1 VRDLSFSSKLRELFW
16 EMDGLSWALLLGAIV
31 FFMAFMIV
39 PIASIL
45 YNAFIYQ
52 GKPSL
57 KIFDLILSDQFY
69 FPLSARITSSF
80 PFFSLDFKI
89 SGTLYT
95 FQGTD
100 RLIFSGYD
108 LGVILN
114 SLQIALATSFLATLL
129 GTALAFIFARFSF
142 RGKSVLNL
150 FLLLPLLFTP
160 FVGAIGLKRMIQVDG
175 VLNILLSDYLHILPF
190 RIGIEGILA
199 VIVVQVLAFYPI
211 AFLNSFNSIVNIDPA
226 LEEQAENLGAKGM
239 TLVRQVVLPLALPGI
254 EAGAILTFILSLE
267 DLGTPLVFQG
277 TIAEKTLTYQ
287 IYSKMFSPIGA
298 IRPEATVLALFLL
311 TFSLIAFF
319 LVRKY
324 VSLRKY
330 AMVSRGGTWK
340 PRSQK
345 AKGWMLVVIYAFVF
359 LTLAFAMLPHI
370 GVTLLAVGGIWGST
384 LLPTKIS
391 LENFSIAFSNPGV
404 ISSLINSLVYSGI
417 ATIIIIILGTGAAY
431 IVSRKNIPGKEL
443 FDTLVTMPM
452 AVPGVVVAAG
462 LFFTYL
468 GNPLLSPLINP
479 APLLIFSFAMRKFP
493 FTVRSS
499 FAGLEQTHVSMEE
512 AAINLGASRIRNFFS
527 IVLGLIYLSVL
538 SGAMLSFIYSMSEV
552 STSLVIGSAN
562 PKYGPLTLKMLDVL
576 YMLSGGPGVAAALGF
591 LLMLMQGIVIGLSS
605 ALSKQ
610 RSVALVGV

>member
-1 VRDLSFSSKLRELFW
+1 LSFSSKLRELFW

-239 TLVRQVVLPLALPGI
+239 TLIRQVVLPLALPGI

-345 AKGWMLVVIYAFVF
+345 AKGWTLVVIYAFVF

>member
-1 VRDLSFSSKLRELFW
+1 LSFNSKLRKLFW
-16 EMDGLSWALLLGAIV
+16 EMDGLSWALLLGAVV
-31 FFMAFMIV
+31 FFTAFMII

-45 YNAFIYQ
+45 YNAFIFE
-52 GKPSL
+52 GEPSL
-57 KIFDLILSDQFY
+57 KIFDLILSDSYY
-69 FPLSARITSSF
+69 FPLSAHITSSF
-80 PFFSLDFKI
+80 PFLSLDFRI

-114 SLQIALATSFLATLL
+114 SLQIALVTSLLATLL

-142 RGKSVLNL
+142 PGKSVLNL
-150 FLLLPLLFTP
+150 LVLLPLLFTP

-190 RIGIEGILA
+190 RIGVEGILA

-239 TLVRQVVLPLALPGI
+239 TLLRKVILPLALPGI

-277 TIAEKTLTYQ
+277 TAAEKTLTYQ
-287 IYSKMFSPIGA
+287 IYSKMFSPIGD

-319 LVRKY
+319 LVRRY

-345 AKGWMLVVIYAFVF
+345 AKGWKLVVIYSFVL
-359 LTLAFAMLPHI
+359 LTLAFAMLPHV
-370 GVTLLAVGGIWGST
+370 GVALLAVGEIWGST
-384 LLPTKIS
+384 LLPSKIS
-391 LENFSIAFSNPGV
+391 LRNFSVAFSDPGV
-404 ISSLINSLVYSGI
+404 ISALINSLVYSGI
-417 ATIIIIILGTGAAY
+417 ATIIIVVLGTGAAY
-431 IVSRKNIPGKEL
+431 IVSRKHIPGKEL

-452 AVPGVVVAAG
+452 AVPGVVIAAG

-468 GNPLLSPLINP
+468 DNPLLSPLINP
-479 APLLIFSFAMRKFP
+479 APLLIFSFALRRFP

-512 AAINLGASRIRNFFS
+512 AAINLGASRIRNFVS

-538 SGAMLSFIYSMSEV
+538 SGAMLSFIYCMSEV

-576 YMLSGGPGVAAALGF
+576 YMLTGGPGVAAALGL
-591 LLMLMQGIVIGLSS
+591 LLMLMQGIVMGLSS
-605 ALSKQ
+605 ILSKQ

>member
-1 VRDLSFSSKLRELFW
+1 MSFSSKLRELFW

-239 TLVRQVVLPLALPGI
+239 TLIRQVVLPLALPGI